1 MFIDLPAPGRREVD
15 GNATCSDRTRGRRR
29 RRNRR
34 RCCLRLHVRGQHRR
48 GCPGRFR
55 RVGACLGDLH
65 PGVGPRGRQVRGRRL
80 AQPDRGSVVDRSGV
94 PRERVRAARERAN
107 RAGQVHGDPARR
119 DRRDRSDAR
128 WHERRVQRAL
138 RGREGRYPVRDPLRG
153 HDEAHR
159 RREPGAFDRHERNR
173 LDLHAG
179 HRPDHGRVNRD
190 LHPRGSLS
198 LLTFWLSSGRAEVYG
213 EALESRP
220 GEVAL
225 CVHGPFRASL
235 SFLGCGVRAM
245 DAKRLLTFVGVG
257 LIVIATWAAA
267 VALAGPMPR
276 THIARTGAGFPVRM
290 RAGPRGTLPAANNFY
305 PTGIEYDS
313 ARGEVFVADAAW
325 DNVSVVSDATN
336 AIVANVHVGANPFGL
351 AYDSGKGEVFVSNQV
366 SNNVSV
372 ISDTTNAVIVASIP
386 AGSSPQWEAYDSGKG
401 EVFLANAL
409 SNNVTVMSD
418 TANSVVANITV
429 ASYPAGVAY
438 DSAKGEVFVAD
449 AFSNVV
455 SVISDT
461 TNTVVATIG
470 VGGRPFGAAYD
481 GGTGEVFVAN
491 QASNTVS
498 VMSDATNTVVAT
510 IDVGAYPFGV
520 AYDSAK
526 GEVFVANA
534 NSNNV
539 SVISDAT
546 NTVVAT
552 IAIGPVPPTYPVS
565 FTETGLPIGTS
576 WSVTFDGTA
585 QSSTTNTIAF
595 SKGNGTYSYAIGGI
609 QGYAT
614 SPYTGTIVVNGGS
627 VTHPV
632 PWTQVT
638 YSVTFQETGLPA
650 STRWSVVLQGMSQFS
665 MTTTDA
671 FVEPNG
677 TYSFTIGAGPWYTA
691 SPRSGMITVNGYSV
705 TQLVAFS
712 AAGNAPSIS
721 SFSASASSIT
731 LGSSVTLT
739 VSATGTG
746 TLSYAYSGLPPGCA
760 SVNASTLTCTPS
772 ATGAF
777 TIRVTVT
784 DVASRSTSASVVV
797 TVSAQAN
804 PGGGNTIF
812 GLPAAEGY
820 EILAAIA
827 IAILVGGVVVFRWRR
842 KHKRQPPAPR
852 SPQQ

>member
-1 MFIDLPAPGRREVD
+1 
-15 GNATCSDRTRGRRR
+15 
-29 RRNRR
+29 
-34 RCCLRLHVRGQHRR
+34 
-48 GCPGRFR
+48 
-55 RVGACLGDLH
+55 
-65 PGVGPRGRQVRGRRL
+65 
-80 AQPDRGSVVDRSGV
+80 
-94 PRERVRAARERAN
+94 
-107 RAGQVHGDPARR
+107 
-119 DRRDRSDAR
+119 
-128 WHERRVQRAL
+128 
-138 RGREGRYPVRDPLRG
+138 
-153 HDEAHR
+153 
-159 RREPGAFDRHERNR
+159 
-173 LDLHAG
+173 
-179 HRPDHGRVNRD
+179 
-190 LHPRGSLS
+190 
-198 LLTFWLSSGRAEVYG
+198 
-213 EALESRP
+213 
-220 GEVAL
+220 
-225 CVHGPFRASL
+225 
-235 SFLGCGVRAM
+235 M
-245 DAKRLLTFVGVG
+245 DAMHLLTFVGVG
-257 LIVIATWAAA
+257 LIVIGTLAAA
-267 VALAGPMPR
+267 VAVAGPTPR
-276 THIARTGAGFPVRM
+276 THIARTGAGIPIRT
-290 RAGPRGTLPAANNFY
+290 RASGRGDGLSNMPPGNLPAANNFY
-305 PTGIEYDS
+305 PAGIEYDS
-313 ARGEVFVADAAW
+313 GKGEVFVADAAW
-325 DNVSVVSDATN
+325 DNVSVISDATN
-336 AIVANVHVGANPFGL
+336 AIVANVRVGANPFGS
-351 AYDSGKGEVFVSNQV
+351 AYDGGKGEVF
-366 SNNVSV
+366 
-372 ISDTTNAVIVASIP
+372 A
-386 AGSSPQWEAYDSGKG
+386 
-401 EVFLANAL
+401 
-409 SNNVTVMSD
+409 
-418 TANSVVANITV
+418 
-429 ASYPAGVAY
+429 
-438 DSAKGEVFVAD
+438 
-449 AFSNVV
+449 
-455 SVISDT
+455 
-461 TNTVVATIG
+461 
-470 VGGRPFGAAYD
+470 
-481 GGTGEVFVAN
+481 AN

-510 IDVGAYPFGV
+510 IDVGSYPTGVAYDSAKGEVFVSNQVSNNVSVISDATNSVVATVDVGAYPFGL

-614 SPYTGTIVVNGGS
+614 SPYTGTILVNGGS
-627 VTHPV
+627 VTQPV

-677 TYSFTIGAGPWYTA
+677 TYSFTIGAGPGYAA

-827 IAILVGGVVVFRWRR
+827 IAILVGGVVVFRWQR